1 MNKFSMPMDLWIKP
15 KEINYLSPF
24 LKKGG
29 RAFIEQRI
37 LRSYL
42 VPLLRD

>member
-1 MNKFSMPMDLWIKP
+1 MNKFSMPIDLWIKP

-29 RAFIEQRI
+29 RAFIEQRRMD
-37 LRSYL
+37 LK
-42 VPLLRD
+42 